1 VKSSDSRLPTA
12 RAALALGAI
21 AAAVAALPDVKRV
34 ASGSGVSPGVAW
46 LGLAGN
52 TALVLGP
59 LLVLALAAA
68 SRSRGLGA
76 ALLGIGLAALP
87 LALLGEELKA
97 HTHHRPLGAATFGAL
112 ALCLLVLCTL
122 LGVRFVAWVRA
133 EPSLVRR
140 TLVRFAAVVAL
151 LGTSLVLL
159 RAVAS
164 ESAHHDV
171 IDVLRLL
178 AATAI
183 AWMGLNQPR
192 VEMWA
197 RRAGA
202 LAWLALVVGGL
213 VAARGPVRAAI
224 HEHAPVLGGP
234 AAWL

>member
-1 VKSSDSRLPTA
+1 VSGLGQRSPA
-12 RAALALGAI
+12 AGAALALGAA

-34 ASGSGVSPGVAW
+34 AAAGVSPGLAW
-46 LGLAGN
+46 LALAGS

-59 LLVLALAAA
+59 LLVLARSAV
-68 SRSRGLGA
+68 SRSHGLGA
-76 ALLGIGLAALP
+76 VLLGLGLAALP
-87 LALLGEELKA
+87 LGLLGQVLKA
-97 HTHHRPLGAATFGAL
+97 STHHRPLGAATFGAL
-112 ALCLLVLCTL
+112 ALGTVVLCAL
-122 LGVRFVAWVRA
+122 LGWRLVAWA
-133 EPSLVRR
+133 SAGPSLVRR
-140 TLVRFAAVVAL
+140 SILRFVAAVAL
-151 LGTSLVLL
+151 LGTALVLL

-171 IDVLRLL
+171 IDVLRVL
-178 AATAI
+178 AATGI

-197 RRAGA
+197 RRAGV
-202 LAWLALVVGGL
+202 LAWLALVAGGF

>member
-1 VKSSDSRLPTA
+1 VKGLGPRLPSA
-12 RAALALGAI
+12 GAALALGAV

-34 ASGSGVSPGVAW
+34 AGIGVSPGVAW
-46 LGLAGN
+46 LGLAGS

-59 LLVLALAAA
+59 LLVLARAAA

-76 ALLGIGLAALP
+76 ALLGLGLAALP
-87 LALLGEELKA
+87 LALLGQELKA

-112 ALCLLVLCTL
+112 ALGTLVLSTL
-122 LGVRFVAWVRA
+122 LGVRLAAWVRA

-140 TLVRFAAVVAL
+140 SLLRFAVALAL
-151 LGTSLVLL
+151 LGTGLVLL
-159 RAVAS
+159 RVVAS
-164 ESAHHDV
+164 ESGHHHV

-213 VAARGPVRAAI
+213 LAARGPVRAAI

>member
-1 VKSSDSRLPTA
+1 MSGLGRRSPTA
-12 RAALALGAI
+12 GAALALGAV

-34 ASGSGVSPGVAW
+34 AAAGVSPGVAW
-46 LGLAGN
+46 LGLAGG

-59 LLVLALAAA
+59 LLVLARSSA

-87 LALLGEELKA
+87 LGLLGQLLKV

-112 ALCLLVLCTL
+112 ALGTLVLCTL
-122 LGVRFVAWVRA
+122 LGARLVAWA
-133 EPSLVRR
+133 SDEPSLLRR
-140 TLVRFAAVVAL
+140 SVLRVVAALSL
-151 LGTSLVLL
+151 LGAALVLL

-164 ESAHHDV
+164 EGAHHHV
-171 IDVLRLL
+171 IDVLRVL
-178 AATAI
+178 AATGI

-197 RRAGA
+197 RRAGV
-202 LAWLALVVGGL
+202 LAWLALVAGGF